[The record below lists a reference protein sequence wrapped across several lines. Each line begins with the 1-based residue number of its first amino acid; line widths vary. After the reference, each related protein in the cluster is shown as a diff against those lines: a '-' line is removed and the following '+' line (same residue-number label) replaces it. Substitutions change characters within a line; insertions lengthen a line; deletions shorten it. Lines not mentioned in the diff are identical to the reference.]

1 MCIRDRQAIDIEETR
16 ATVRKEE
23 RIIDTL
29 EPVMNQHRLII
40 NKDVIDWDYNSN
52 PDAAPEHRVLYML
65 FYQMSRMCREKFAVK
80 HDDRIDAL
88 AQGVQ
93 YFSDALAISAYET
106 VKLRR
111 QEEFLDDQDA
121 WLDDPQS
128 AVNHM
133 VFGMTLDQKRQAR
146 GHSGKKSVPT
156 WV

>member
-1 MCIRDRQAIDIEETR
+1 
-16 ATVRKEE
+16 
-23 RIIDTL
+23 
-29 EPVMNQHRLII
+29 
-40 NKDVIDWDYNSN
+40 
-52 PDAAPEHRVLYML
+52 ML

-106 VKLRR
+106 VKQRR